1 MLATNIAE
9 TSLTIPGV
17 RIVVDSGLVR
27 RSVFDPSTGMS
38 RLETQRISRASA
50 DQRQG
55 RAGRVEA
62 GVCYRAWSEG
72 AQRSLAP
79 FSPPEITDADLTPLA
94 LDLANWGVRDA
105 TDLRWLDAPPN
116 AMLASARDLLAH
128 LGALDQQGRITP
140 HGREM
145 AALGVHP
152 RLAHMLLRAR
162 DLGALPMAAD
172 FAALL
177 SERDLLRGAAGSRD
191 ADVRSRLDIFRS
203 DRAPPGVDWGAFQRA
218 KKMSRD
224 LYRRLSGRASRRQ
237 RARGPTLHV
246 HPGRSALDVDAGVL
260 LAFAYPDRIG
270 RRRAGGDARYT
281 LANGRGA
288 HFADTQSL
296 GRQDLIV
303 AVDLDDRERD
313 ARILLAAPL
322 ARADLDKYFADQD
335 RAQRIRRV
343 ELARSGRHRTPR
355 RAPRRR
361 DARRATAPRN
371 PRRRRPRRHARR
383 RPRARY
389 RRLQLDPRRPRP
401 AGPHGVRARNARAA
415 ASAVARRRRR
425 VARLRPSTNGS
436 HPGSTASRGKTTSRA
451 SP

>member
-1 MLATNIAE
+1 
-9 TSLTIPGV
+9 
-17 RIVVDSGLVR
+17 SGLVR
-27 RSVFDPSTGMS
+27 RSVFDPATGMS
-38 RLETQRISRASA
+38 RLETQRVSRASA

-94 LDLANWGVRDA
+94 LDLANWGVREA

-128 LGALDQQGRITP
+128 LGALDQRGRITA
-140 HGREM
+140 HGQEM
-145 AALGVHP
+145 ATLGVHP

-162 DLGALPMAAD
+162 DLDALPMAAD

-224 LYRRLSGRASRRQ
+224 LCRRLSSRRGDND
-237 RARGPTLHV
+237 AVGSRG
-246 HPGRSALDVDAGVL
+246 VDAGLL

-270 RRRAGGDARYT
+270 R
-281 LANGRGA
+281 
-288 HFADTQSL
+288 
-296 GRQDLIV
+296 
-303 AVDLDDRERD
+303 
-313 ARILLAAPL
+313 
-322 ARADLDKYFADQD
+322 
-335 RAQRIRRV
+335 
-343 ELARSGRHRTPR
+343 
-355 RAPRRR
+355 
-361 DARRATAPRN
+361 
-371 PRRRRPRRHARR
+371 
-383 RPRARY
+383 
-389 RRLQLDPRRPRP
+389 
-401 AGPHGVRARNARAA
+401 
-415 ASAVARRRRR
+415 
-425 VARLRPSTNGS
+425 
-436 HPGSTASRGKTTSRA
+436 
-451 SP
+451 